1 MITVDSYVE
10 VEPGSDISYDVRV
23 LDEDV
28 EIIIGSQRGLTSSV
42 RLMLSDPATFT
53 ELAGV
58 LTRAR
63 DEFECALRER
73 RAAGK
78 PSDVADRP
86 PADTV
91 VVEPEAG

>member
-10 VEPGSDISYDVRV
+10 VEPGSDISYDVRI

-28 EIIIGSQRGLTSSV
+28 EIVIGSQRGLSSSV
-42 RLMLSDPATFT
+42 RLLLSDPATFT

-63 DEFECALRER
+63 DEFECALQER
-73 RAAGK
+73 QSASKSR
-78 PSDVADRP
+78 D
-86 PADTV
+86 
-91 VVEPEAG
+91 